1 MALYGYLK
9 KNPKK
14 ITLRLFSKKQI
25 SFLFSVLGMI
35 LIGNAVIPIVS
46 YQFRYAPRF
55 GRIISPLVYPKNG
68 EPLSSIAALA
78 KEEERDYTLISSW
91 FDNSVNRLNTDR
103 NKTAFYSISIP
114 KLGII
119 RAKVEIGGEDLKQI
133 LVHYNDTAFP
143 GKLGNAVIFGHS
155 VLPQFFNPENYLT
168 IFSTLYRLREGDEIL
183 VDFDGVSYRYL
194 VEDLFE
200 VSPKDL
206 SVLEQRYSERRLSL
220 ITCSPPG
227 TYLRRLVVR
236 AKLVD

>member
-1 MALYGYLK
+1 MALYGYRK
-9 KNPKK
+9 KNPRRTVFK
-14 ITLRLFSKKQI
+14 IFSKKQV
-25 SFLFSVLGMI
+25 SFLLSVMGMI
-35 LIGNAVIPIVS
+35 LIGNAVVPVLS
-46 YQFRYAPRF
+46 YQFRYAPKF
-55 GRIISPLVYPKNG
+55 GRIISPLIYPEG
-68 EPLSSIAALA
+68 RESLSSIVALA

-91 FDNSVNRLNTDR
+91 FDNSVSRPGDSLS
-103 NKTAFYSISIP
+103 KTAFYQLSIP
-114 KLGII
+114 KLGIDK
-119 RAKVEIGGEDLKQI
+119 AKVEIGGENLKQT

-183 VDFDGVSYRYL
+183 INFDGVDYRYL

-206 SVLEQRYSERRLSL
+206 SVLEQHYSERRLSL

-227 TYLRRLVVR
+227 TYLRRLVVKAR
-236 AKLVD
+236 LVD